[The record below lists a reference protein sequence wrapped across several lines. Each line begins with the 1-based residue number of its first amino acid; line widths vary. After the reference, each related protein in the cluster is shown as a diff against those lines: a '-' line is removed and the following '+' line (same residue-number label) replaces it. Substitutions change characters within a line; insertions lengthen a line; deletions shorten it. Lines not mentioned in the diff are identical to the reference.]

1 MWICGFAAK
10 ALWGE
15 WRVYDSFPSK
25 ELQDYWSTRPKYEDV
40 DPESGDFVS
49 GSSSRAGSSGDGDGG
64 SSSQSYQEWLAQQ
77 KESKEEPPPLLYSL
91 EEDEATA
98 APAQPTTTTALSSSA
113 SAAAAPTEGSGPA
126 TCSEPPVINTPSTGL

>member
-1 MWICGFAAK
+1 MWICGFAAE

-15 WRVYDSFPSK
+15 RRMYDSFPSK
-25 ELQDYWSTRPKYEDV
+25 ELQDYWSTGPKYEDV

-49 GSSSRAGSSGDGDGG
+49 GSSSRAGGSGDGDGG

-77 KESKEEPPPLLYSL
+77 KESKEEPPPLLYLL

-98 APAQPTTTTALSSSA
+98 APAQPTTTASSSSA
-113 SAAAAPTEGSGPA
+113 SALVALPKFGSVRFR
-126 TCSEPPVINTPSTGL
+126 PPFVRT